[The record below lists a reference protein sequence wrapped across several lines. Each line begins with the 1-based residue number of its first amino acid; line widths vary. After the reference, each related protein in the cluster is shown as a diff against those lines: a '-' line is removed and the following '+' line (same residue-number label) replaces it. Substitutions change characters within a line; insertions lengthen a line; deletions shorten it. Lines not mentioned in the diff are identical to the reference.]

1 MATKRFVRRGV
12 SKFYFL
18 PSVADLAAG
27 PTRIELDAG
36 ADLTP
41 EIADVAGWMLENAS
55 AATPDMSSTFEKSI
69 PGLDSAADSSFT
81 FYEPE
86 DVPEGDG
93 DVDVD
98 VLLVKGTEGFV
109 VILRRG
115 DKPASPSMDTFPTR
129 VKSKGAEYS
138 ATNDPA
144 RTVASFSITEEPSLD
159 KPVPAAAA

>member
-12 SKFYFL
+12 SKFFFL
-18 PSVADLAAG
+18 PAVADLATG
-27 PTRIELDAG
+27 PTRAELDAG

-55 AATPDMSSTFEKSI
+55 AATPDMSSSFEKSI

-86 DVPEGDG
+86 DVPSVE
-93 DVDVD
+93 DVDID
-98 VLLVKGTEGFV
+98 VLQPKDTEGFV

-115 DKPASPSMDTFPTR
+115 DKPDSPSMDTFPIR
-129 VKSKGAEYS
+129 VKSKGAEFS
-138 ATNDPA
+138 AGNDPA
-144 RTVASFSITEEPSLD
+144 RTSVSYSITAEPSLD
-159 KPVPAAAA
+159 KAVPIAAI